1 MKRRAL
7 SLITALALC
16 LSLCPVRVWA
26 ADGET
31 GGESC
36 PHHTEHTEE
45 CGYVVEDPGAPC
57 TFVCRICP
65 IEARIG
71 ALPASVSEEIG
82 RAHV

>member
-26 ADGET
+26 VDGET

-45 CGYVVEDPGAPC
+45 CGYVAEDPGAP
-57 TFVCRICP
+57 
-65 IEARIG
+65 
-71 ALPASVSEEIG
+71 
-82 RAHV
+82 